1 MKTGAV
7 YDFTSAGKV
16 LRTTHLRKGELLMSL
31 DGKDI
36 KMVQEVNLISARG
49 NSAEVKKDK
58 DGNYVIYEV
67 KKRTVVG

>member
-1 MKTGAV
+1 
-7 YDFTSAGKV
+7 
-16 LRTTHLRKGELLMSL
+16 MSL

>member
-1 MKTGAV
+1 
-7 YDFTSAGKV
+7 
-16 LRTTHLRKGELLMSL
+16 MSM
-31 DGKDI
+31 DDKDI

-67 KKRTVVG
+67 KKRTVVE